1 METQR
6 VTVRLPVHQIR
17 AIDTFI
23 RLGEFA
29 SRSEAVRTAVSRLI
43 EEITERVYEKA
54 ETLKKIQE
62 LEAYTSKL
70 DETIGGV

>member
-1 METQR
+1 MSTQR

-17 AIDTFI
+17 ALDTFI

-29 SRSEAVRTAVSRLI
+29 SRSEAVRTAVTQLI
-43 EEITERVYEKA
+43 HEVTEHVYERA

-62 LEAYTSKL
+62 LESITNQLENLEKK
-70 DETIGGV
+70 

>member
-17 AIDTFI
+17 AMDTFI

-29 SRSEAVRTAVSRLI
+29 SRSEAVRAAVSRLI
-43 EEITERVYEKA
+43 EDITEHVYERA
-54 ETLKKIQE
+54 ETLKKIQQ
-62 LEAYTSKL
+62 LEAYTSQLEKF
-70 DETIGGV
+70 EKK

>member
-29 SRSEAVRTAVSRLI
+29 SRSEAIRTAVSRFI
-43 EEITERVYEKA
+43 SDITERVYEKA

-62 LEAYTSKL
+62 LEAYTSQL
-70 DETIGGV
+70 DEKIGGV

>member
-29 SRSEAVRTAVSRLI
+29 SRSEAVRAAVSSLI
-43 EEITERVYEKA
+43 NDITERVYEKA
-54 ETLKKIQE
+54 ETLKKIQQ
-62 LEAYTSKL
+62 LEAYTTELEKFRAK
-70 DETIGGV
+70 

>member
-6 VTVRLPVHQIR
+6 VTVRLPVHQVR

-43 EEITERVYEKA
+43 DEITEKVFAKA
-54 ETLKKIQE
+54 ETLKKIQQ
-62 LEAYTSKL
+62 LEAYTTKL
-70 DETIGGV
+70 EKFREK

>member
-29 SRSEAVRTAVSRLI
+29 SRSEAIRTAVSRHI

-62 LEAYTSKL
+62 LEAYTSQL

>member
-29 SRSEAVRTAVSRLI
+29 SRSEAVRAAVSRLI

-54 ETLKKIQE
+54 ETLKKIQQ
-62 LEAYTSKL
+62 LEAYTTELEKFR
-70 DETIGGV
+70 EK

>member
-17 AIDTFI
+17 AMDTFI

-29 SRSEAVRTAVSRLI
+29 SRSEAVRTAVMRLI
-43 EEITERVYEKA
+43 EEITEHVYERA
-54 ETLKKIQE
+54 ETLKKIQQ
-62 LEAYTSKL
+62 LEAYTSQLENLEKK
-70 DETIGGV
+70 

>member
-6 VTVRLPVHQIR
+6 VTVRLPVQQIH

-29 SRSEAVRTAVSRLI
+29 SRSEAIRTAVSGLI
-43 EEITERVYEKA
+43 QQITEQVYERAK
-54 ETLKKIQE
+54 TLEKIQQ
-62 LEAYTSKL
+62 LEAYTAQLEEFREK
-70 DETIGGV
+70 

>member
-29 SRSEAVRTAVSRLI
+29 SRSEAVRAAVSRLI
-43 EEITERVYEKA
+43 EEITEHVYEKA
-54 ETLKKIQE
+54 ETLRKIQQ
-62 LEAYTSKL
+62 LEAYTTELEKFR
-70 DETIGGV
+70 GK

>member
-17 AIDTFI
+17 AMDTFI

-29 SRSEAVRTAVSRLI
+29 SRSEAVRAAVSRLI
-43 EEITERVYEKA
+43 EEIAEHVYERA
-54 ETLKKIQE
+54 ETLKKIQQ
-62 LEAYTSKL
+62 LEAYTSQLEKF
-70 DETIGGV
+70 EKK